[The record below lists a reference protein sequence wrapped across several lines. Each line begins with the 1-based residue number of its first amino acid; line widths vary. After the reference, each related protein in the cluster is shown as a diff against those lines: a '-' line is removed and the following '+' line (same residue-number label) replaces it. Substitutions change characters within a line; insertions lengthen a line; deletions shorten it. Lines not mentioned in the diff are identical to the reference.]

1 MLTDEQR
8 AEGWIEHDG
17 KACPVDL
24 VKMLQGAL
32 ELAYLG
38 GRGSTRKDGPTP
50 DFAHDAQRLVSA
62 IIAYR
67 PANA

>member
-1 MLTDEQR
+1 MTDEQR

-17 KACPVDL
+17 GPCPVDL

-38 GRGSTRKDGPTP
+38 GRGSTRKDGMVMP
-50 DFAHDAQRLVSA
+50 DFEHDAQRLVSC

-67 PANA
+67 PAP